1 MLRASHIKSLSAMRH
16 KIFISIFSLATLSVL
31 SDSTVVSYVIN
42 IAYAESG
49 MGKDVFK
56 VMVSIFGVTKETGDI
71 VATVTVNGNSR
82 IKSFD
87 VDSANLEPTYVNS
100 TQEGSIIEFVTTF
113 PGVVVNSEDV
123 YKACV
128 LKLNTMDRYCEEG
141 HNSPAKRSELVDI
154 SLERATK
161 VSDSGKKIKFKDN
174 G

>member
-1 MLRASHIKSLSAMRH
+1 M
-16 KIFISIFSLATLSVL
+16 
-31 SDSTVVSYVIN
+31 
-42 IAYAESG
+42 
-49 MGKDVFK
+49 
-56 VMVSIFGVTKETGDI
+56 TKETGDI

-87 VDSANLEPTYVNS
+87 MDSANLEPTYVNS
-100 TQEGSIIEFVTTF
+100 TQEGSIIEFITTF
-113 PGVVVNSEDV
+113 LGVVVNSVNSEDV

-128 LKLNTMDRYCEEG
+128 LKLNTMDRYCEGG
-141 HNSPAKRSELVDI
+141 HNSPAKRSELIDI